1 MNNRI
6 SVLLISSLLVLAACS
21 SEEQTLEEKAVAR
34 WEHLIKGEFDQAYEF
49 LTPGY
54 RQSENLESYG
64 LRMGASQVKWQE
76 ATFDKKECE
85 DENLCVVQV
94 NIQYLYV
101 MPVAGGKE
109 MVQTTTVRENWIKK
123 EDGWYYLPKKS

>member
-1 MNNRI
+1 MNKSI
-6 SVLLISSLLVLAACS
+6 FLLMLISMLVMAGCS
-21 SEEQTLEEKAVAR
+21 TQEQTLEEKAVAR
-34 WEHLIKGEFDQAYEF
+34 WDHLIKGEFDQAYDY

-54 RQSENLESYG
+54 RQTETKEAYG
-64 LRMGASQVKWQE
+64 FRMGASKIEWQE
-76 ATFDKKECE
+76 VSFDKKECE
-85 DENLCVVQV
+85 EEDLCVVHV

-123 EDGWYYLPKKS
+123 DDGWYFLPKKG